1 MEKNNKKQSFGLYS
15 QEETLSKILKSIK
28 QNKIE
33 FHLQPIVSLPQR
45 KTRFFE
51 CYSRIKLDDT
61 LSLAPHEYMQA
72 AEDAGLMPQIDMAI
86 LKAITI
92 LARRIKRKQFS
103 LGFFINIAE
112 SSLQNRYF
120 LEALTEVFEEQ
131 YDIFNNIFFDISTET
146 HEMLA
151 RSNKKRFET
160 LIQQGTTFCLDQ
172 PDDPSWD
179 IKELNKNGVSYIKV
193 PYETLNNAI
202 KANGVER
209 FLMAKSL
216 LDKNRID
223 LIATKIETEA
233 QLQSIIGIQADYGQG
248 YLFGMPMPYG
258 TV

>member
-1 MEKNNKKQSFGLYS
+1 MPELQSPSLLTSSNTDELLTG
-15 QEETLSKILKSIK
+15 ILKAIK
-28 QNKIE
+28 KNQIE

-51 CYSRIKLDDT
+51 CYSRVKVSDT
-61 LSLAPHEYMQA
+61 ISLAPNQYMQA
-72 AEDAGLMPQIDMAI
+72 VEDAGLMPQIDMAI

-120 LEALTEVFEEQ
+120 LEALTEAFEEE
-131 YDIFNNIFFDISTET
+131 YDIFNNIFFDISTDAY
-146 HEMLA
+146 EMLA
-151 RSNKKRFET
+151 KSNKKHFET
-160 LIQQGTTFCLDQ
+160 LIQQGATFCLDQ

-193 PYETLNNAI
+193 PFETLDNAI

-209 FLMAKSL
+209 FLMAKSM
-216 LDKNRID
+216 LDKNKID

-248 YLFGMPMPYG
+248 YLFGAPMMYG
-258 TV
+258 TT